1 MSEVS
6 CVVAED
12 NSEYSMV
19 RFLSLLSALSLSFVP
34 SLFACPGCKEPSSV
48 AGDGGVSGISAGFSL
63 SVLFMIGFVV
73 FLLTGMT
80 FMIVRSCKQL
90 DAKHRMVGTQPH

>member
-1 MSEVS
+1 
-6 CVVAED
+6 
-12 NSEYSMV
+12 MV

-34 SLFACPGCKEPSSV
+34 SLFACPGCKEPSNV
-48 AGDGGVSGISAGFSL
+48 VGDGGVSGISAGFSI

-73 FLLTGMT
+73 FLLTGMI

-90 DAKHRMVGTQPH
+90 DAKHRMVSAQSQ

>member
-1 MSEVS
+1 ML
-6 CVVAED
+6 
-12 NSEYSMV
+12 
-19 RFLSLLSALSLSFVP
+19 RLLSLVSALFLGFAP
-34 SLFACPGCKEPSSV
+34 SLLACPGCKEPSSV
-48 AGDGGVSGISAGFSL
+48 VGDGGVSGISAGFSM

-90 DAKHRMVGTQPH
+90 DAKHRMVSAQSQ

>member
-6 CVVAED
+6 CVGAED
-12 NSEYSMV
+12 NSNYFMV
-19 RFLSLLSALSLSFVP
+19 RFLSLLSALFLGFAP
-34 SLFACPGCKEPSSV
+34 SLFACPGCKEPSNV

-73 FLLTGMT
+73 LLLTGMT

-90 DAKHRMVGTQPH
+90 DAKHRMVSAQSH

>member
-1 MSEVS
+1 
-6 CVVAED
+6 
-12 NSEYSMV
+12 MV
-19 RFLSLLSALSLSFVP
+19 RFLSLLSALVLGFVP

-48 AGDGGVSGISAGFSL
+48 VGDGGVSGISAGFSM

-73 FLLTGMT
+73 FLLTGMA

-90 DAKHRMVGTQPH
+90 DAKHRTVSAQSQ

>member
-1 MSEVS
+1 
-6 CVVAED
+6 
-12 NSEYSMV
+12 MV
-19 RFLSLLSALSLSFVP
+19 RFLSLLSALSLSFAP

-90 DAKHRMVGTQPH
+90 DAKHRMVGTRPH